1 MKSAEIEDGPVET
14 RTEMIAP
21 APVAMGDH
29 VEIEKQVEEERFLD
43 LSAHILANQAYEYSE
58 GDARSVRRKIDR
70 HLMPVLFFTGM
81 ISAVDKIVVSNA
93 ALYGMTADL
102 NISQG
107 NLSWIG
113 AIVAFGL
120 LCGEAPAA
128 YMVQRLK
135 LNILVP
141 TMIILWGTF
150 TMLLGTAQ
158 NFQTIMAL
166 RFLLGFAESPIFPS
180 CQIYCV
186 MMYTAEEQPLRIS
199 VYLAALA
206 SLFVGPVSYGIGVS
220 TGASIAT
227 WRLLFITMGG
237 ITVLWGV
244 ATFWLLPANPATWRI
259 LSPKQKYIAIH
270 RVRNN
275 KTGIENKKIK
285 WYQVREALLD
295 PKTWVLFLYQI
306 LIASFTGG
314 LTTFASLIVNG
325 LGYGKLPSVLLGMP
339 TGAMQT
345 SSAVICAI
353 VGVQAKNIRILTMCI
368 TCLVPLVATALI
380 WKLPTAN
387 VHGRLAAYY
396 LSYCFWGA
404 YTLSASLPAQ
414 NTSGHSKKVTNN
426 MLAFVAYSIGTIIG
440 PFFFSRSYSTGY
452 ITLMCCAALAIPL
465 AAFYALICMW
475 QNAAKERAV
484 AEGKYDHTTHVLAE
498 GLLDITDQE
507 KKDFRYQY

>member
-1 MKSAEIEDGPVET
+1 MSKELEDGPGANQ
-14 RTEMIAP
+14 TEMIAP
-21 APVAMGDH
+21 VTTNLS
-29 VEIEKQVEEERFLD
+29 ENIEKQVEDERYLD
-43 LSAHILANQAYEYSE
+43 LSAHVLANHAYEYSDKE
-58 GDARSVRRKIDR
+58 ARAVRRKIDL

-93 ALYGMTADL
+93 ALYGMTTDL
-102 NISQG
+102 HISQG
-107 NLSWIG
+107 SLSWIG

-120 LCGEAPAA
+120 LCGEVPAA
-128 YMVQRLK
+128 YLVQRLR

-141 TMIILWGTF
+141 TMIVLWGTF

-199 VYLAALA
+199 IYLAALA

-237 ITVLWGV
+237 ITVLWGLL
-244 ATFWLLPANPATWRI
+244 TFWLLPANPATWRI
-259 LSPKQKYIAIH
+259 LSEKEKYVAIH
-270 RVRNN
+270 RVQNN
-275 KTGIENKKIK
+275 KTGIENKQIK
-285 WYQVREALLD
+285 WYQVREALMD
-295 PKTWVLFLYQI
+295 PKTWVLFVYQI

-314 LTTFASLIVNG
+314 LTTFASLIVKG

-345 SSAVICAI
+345 SSAVICAV
-353 VGVQAKNIRILTMCI
+353 VGVQAKNIRVLTMCV
-368 TCLVPLVATALI
+368 TCLVPLMATALV
-380 WKLPTAN
+380 WKLPASN
-387 VHGRLAAYY
+387 IHGRLAAYY
-396 LSYCFWGA
+396 LCYCFWGA

-426 MLAFVAYSIGTIIG
+426 MLSFVAYSVGTIIG
-440 PFFFSRSYSTGY
+440 PFFFGHSYPQGY
-452 ITLMCCAALAIPL
+452 ITLMCCASIAIPL
-465 AAFYALICMW
+465 AASYAFICIW
-475 QNAAKERAV
+475 QNKAKDKAV

-498 GLLDITDQE
+498 GLLDITDRE
-507 KKDFRYQY
+507 KKDFRYKY

>member
-1 MKSAEIEDGPVET
+1 MSKDLENSPEANQ
-14 RTEMIAP
+14 TEVIAP
-21 APVAMGDH
+21 VTTNMD
-29 VEIEKQVEEERFLD
+29 ENIEKQVEDERYLD
-43 LSAHILANQAYEYSE
+43 LSAHVLANHAYEYSDKE
-58 GDARSVRRKIDR
+58 SRAVRRKIDL

-102 NISQG
+102 HISHSS
-107 NLSWIG
+107 LSWIG

-120 LCGEAPAA
+120 LCGEMPAA
-128 YMVQRLK
+128 YLVQRLK

-141 TMIILWGTF
+141 TMIVLWGTF
-150 TMLLGTAQ
+150 TMLLGAAQ
-158 NFQTIMAL
+158 NFHTIMAL

-199 VYLAALA
+199 IYLAALA

-220 TGASIAT
+220 TGSSIAT

-237 ITVLWGV
+237 ITVLWGFL
-244 ATFWLLPANPATWRI
+244 TFWLLPANPATWRI
-259 LSPKQKYIAIH
+259 LSEKEKYVAIH

-275 KTGIENKKIK
+275 KTGIENKQIK
-285 WYQVREALLD
+285 WYQVREALVD
-295 PKTWVLFLYQI
+295 PKTWVLFVYQV

-325 LGYGKLPSVLLGMP
+325 LGFGKLPSVLLGMP

-353 VGVQAKNIRILTMCI
+353 VGVQAKNIRVITMCV
-368 TCLVPLVATALI
+368 TCLVPLLATALI
-380 WKLPTAN
+380 WKLPAEK

-396 LSYCFWGA
+396 LSYTFWGA

-426 MLAFVAYSIGTIIG
+426 MLAFIAYSVGTIIG
-440 PFFFSRSYSTGY
+440 PFFFGHSYPTGY
-452 ITLMCCAALAIPL
+452 ITLMCCASIAIPL
-465 AAFYALICMW
+465 AASYALICIW
-475 QNAAKERAV
+475 QNKAKEKAV
-484 AEGKYDHTTHVLAE
+484 AEGKYDHSNHVLAE
-498 GLLDITDQE
+498 GLLDITDRE